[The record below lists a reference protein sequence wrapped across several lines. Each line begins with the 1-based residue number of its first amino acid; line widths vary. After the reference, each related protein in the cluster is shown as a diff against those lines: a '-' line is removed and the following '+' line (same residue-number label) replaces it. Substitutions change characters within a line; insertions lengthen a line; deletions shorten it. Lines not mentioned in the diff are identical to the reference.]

1 MAKPLVSTD
10 IDVTREFPALGNA
23 PVVEAV
29 VEWRAEPSVT
39 MKSAELRPIL
49 EQLFP
54 GCAIQPL
61 RHVHATIAEGES
73 GVQLAEATEQTGFRI
88 VSEDGRIVGQ
98 IRSNCVAVS
107 RLEPYAGWDEFLPR
121 AKPFVQVF
129 LEHFKPTHFSRL
141 GVRSISRITVP
152 TGEVVRDVTKG
163 TATPWKDFGMESTSF
178 FHQDTVRWPGTAYG
192 VRLVRAMDP
201 GEPGEVGIL
210 LLDIDISLVEAV
222 ELVDADRRI
231 AEMRFLKNR
240 VFFSTVRSP
249 KHRFGARR

>member
-1 MAKPLVSTD
+1 MAKPLVSTA
-10 IDVTREFPALGNA
+10 IDVTREFPALGHA

-73 GVQLAEATEQTGFRI
+73 GVQVAESTEQTGFRI

-98 IRSNCVAVS
+98 IRPNGVAVS

-121 AKPFVQVF
+121 AKQLLRVF
-129 LEHFKPTHFSRL
+129 LECFKPTHYSRL
-141 GVRSISRITVP
+141 GVRSISRIP
-152 TGEVVRDVTKG
+152 LAAGERLADVTRG
-163 TATPWKDFGMESTSF
+163 AASPWKNFGLESTSF
-178 FHQDTVRWPGTAYG
+178 FHQDTMRWPGTGYG
-192 VRLVRAMDP
+192 VRLVRAMDTGDP
-201 GEPGEVGIL
+201 NDVGVL
-210 LLDIDISLVEAV
+210 FFDIDISLDEAV
-222 ELVDADRRI
+222 QLDEADRRI
-231 AEMRFLKNR
+231 EEMRFLKNR
-240 VFFSTVRSP
+240 VFFSTV
-249 KHRFGARR
+249 KNAKKRFGTRR